1 MQKRTQEGIK
11 RAKKEG
17 KKRGQK
23 KRAKKRAKKEGKK
36 EGKKRGQNFPIAKLS
51 EKKSQNYLK
60 YENEPKY
67 LKN

>member
-1 MQKRTQEGIK
+1 MQKRTEGRK
-11 RAKKEG
+11 RA
-17 KKRGQK
+17 
-23 KRAKKRAKKEGKK
+23 KK

-67 LKN
+67 LKNRIFISDQSLHTD